1 MIPGNSLAQ
10 MYIKIVGEHS
20 LLGMAQNN
28 LLSHLERTAK
38 TRTHTYF
45 ANNGQ
50 TEFGISRNFGAERYY
65 SWADTVIDCRNCPNL
80 VGSDMLS
87 EISEMISENK
97 RFVSFHRDMT
107 ERMGGIIEITP
118 FYSILK
124 GKDNMRY
131 NIRCETKYED
141 FDIIR
146 VGIKLSAP
154 DSETFKE
161 GLNNMAKWE
170 NPFTIKN
177 KVKYMP
183 ISANA

>member
-1 MIPGNSLAQ
+1 MIPSNSLAQ
-10 MYIKIVGEHS
+10 MYIKIVGENS

-50 TEFGISRNFGAERYY
+50 TEFGISRNFGAQRYY

-80 VGSDMLS
+80 VGSEMLA
-87 EISEMISENK
+87 EIPESMAENK
-97 RFVSFHRDMT
+97 RFSTFHSDIT
-107 ERMGGIIEITP
+107 QRMGGVIEMTP
-118 FYSILK
+118 FFSILK

-146 VGIKLSAP
+146 IGIKLSAP
-154 DSETFKE
+154 DNGMFKE
-161 GLNNMAKWE
+161 GLANLQQSE
-170 NPFTIKN
+170 NPFAIKQRIHQ
-177 KVKYMP
+177 MP
-183 ISANA
+183 LNA